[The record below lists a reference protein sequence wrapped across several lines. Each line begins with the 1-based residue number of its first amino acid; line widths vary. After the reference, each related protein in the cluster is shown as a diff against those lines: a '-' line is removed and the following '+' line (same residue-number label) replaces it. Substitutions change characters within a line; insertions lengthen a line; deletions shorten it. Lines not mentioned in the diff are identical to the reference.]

1 MADNKYYRLDEN
13 GLSHL
18 WQRIKLMV
26 ANSISGKVDKET
38 GKVLS
43 SNDFTTEEKNKLA
56 SIATGAQKNVQPD
69 WTATTGDGAIKNKPS
84 IPTKVSEL
92 TNDSKYQTEA
102 NVSSEISAAI
112 NNLGGSV
119 AAEEGTY
126 PYISFITLA
135 GGKLTGGTGDIST
148 IISSMKSYGALVDRE
163 TAKSDAT
170 EIVSSAIKDVSGVKF
185 QKVKTLPSK
194 YDVEYDENK
203 MAGIIFL
210 VPQGTYS
217 TESGESR
224 TPVVTQAG
232 NSDIA
237 VYAPSG
243 MDSAITQNIYD
254 EYIYVGNDDS
264 GEYIFEKIGS
274 TSIDL
279 SGYALKTEIPT
290 KVSQLTNDSGYAKY
304 DSAFESAVVNIIPAL
319 TETQIDNIC
328 TM

>member
-26 ANSISGKVDKET
+26 TNSISGKVDKET

-56 SIATGAQKNVQPD
+56 GIATGAQKNVQPD

-92 TNDSKYQTEA
+92 TNDSNYQTGA
-102 NVSSEISAAI
+102 NVSSTVSTAI
-112 NNLGGSV
+112 NGVSGSV
-119 AAEEGTY
+119 TGTGTY
-126 PYISFITLA
+126 PYVTSATLT
-135 GGKLTGGTGDIST
+135 GGKLTGKTGDIST
-148 IISSMKSYGALVDRE
+148 VISSMKSSGTLVDRD

-185 QKVKTLPSK
+185 EKVRTLPTK
-194 YDVEYDENK
+194 YDPEYDENK

-210 VPQGTYS
+210 VPQGIYS

-224 TPVVTQAG
+224 TPVVTQSE

-237 VYAPSG
+237 VYAPG
-243 MDSAITQNIYD
+243 GTGGTTVTQNIYD

-304 DSAFESAVVNIIPAL
+304 DAAFESAVVNIIPAL

>member
-26 ANSISGKVDKET
+26 TSSVSGKVDKET

-56 SIATGAQKNVQPD
+56 GIAAGAQKNVQPD

-102 NVSSEISAAI
+102 NVSSTVSTAI
-112 NNLGGSV
+112 NGVSGSV
-119 AAEEGTY
+119 TGTGTY
-126 PYISFITLA
+126 PYVTSATLT
-135 GGKLTGGTGDIST
+135 GGKLAGKTGDIST
-148 IISSMKSYGALVDRE
+148 VINSMKSSGTLVDRD
-163 TAKSDAT
+163 TARSDAT

-185 QKVKTLPSK
+185 EKVSSLPTK

-210 VPQGTYS
+210 VPQGRYS
-217 TESGESR
+217 TESVVSQ
-224 TPVVTQAG
+224 TPVVTQAM

-237 VYAPSG
+237 VYAPSA
-243 MDSAITQNIYD
+243 DSSITQNIYD

-274 TSIDL
+274 TDIDL
-279 SGYALKTEIPT
+279 SGYALKAEIPT
-290 KVSQLTNDSGYAKY
+290 KVSQLPNDSGYAQY
-304 DSAFESAVVNIIPAL
+304 DSAFESAVVNLIPAL

-328 TM
+328 PM